1 MRDGSKSSGGKVR
14 GCLLSQKRCH
24 LHKLA
29 APEKRRE
36 TLCDNQSNI
45 HRGWRKRSSRGGR
58 NGVSDGRVRGAVAGE
73 RRTGNGGRTYGK
85 ERKTDVKMD
94 LCFKY

>member
-29 APEKRRE
+29 APEKR
-36 TLCDNQSNI
+36 LCDNQSNI
-45 HRGWRKRSSRGGR
+45 HRGCRKRSSRGGR
-58 NGVSDGRVRGAVAGE
+58 NGVSDGRVWGAVAGE
-73 RRTGNGGRTYGK
+73 RRVGDGGRTYGK

-94 LCFKY
+94 LCIKY

>member
-14 GCLLSQKRCH
+14 GCILSQKRCH

-36 TLCDNQSNI
+36 TRCDNQSNI

-58 NGVSDGRVRGAVAGE
+58 NGVSDGRVWGAVAGE
-73 RRTGNGGRTYGK
+73 RRMGKGGRTYGK
-85 ERKTDVKMD
+85 ERKRDVKTG
-94 LCFKY
+94 LCKY